1 MCQSVV
7 GDNVRLNDVP
17 SSRDESLDWHKTFGS
32 VGVVFEVIDG
42 RVLQLL
48 GKSVSQDMSYD
59 VRGVFVRVYA

>member
-1 MCQSVV
+1 MV

-17 SSRDESLDWHKTFGS
+17 LSRDESLDWHKTFDS

-59 VRGVFVRVYA
+59 VRGMFVRVYA

>member
-1 MCQSVV
+1 
-7 GDNVRLNDVP
+7 
-17 SSRDESLDWHKTFGS
+17 

-59 VRGVFVRVYA
+59 VCGMFVRVYA

>member
-1 MCQSVV
+1 M
-7 GDNVRLNDVP
+7 NP
-17 SSRDESLDWHKTFGS
+17 WDWHKTFDS

-59 VRGVFVRVYA
+59 VRGMFVRVYA